1 MLWPM
6 NATPTARPMKTI
18 RFNKW
23 IAVATFPALMAFAD
37 TTHAAITTYNL
48 STILNGTLIPGAS
61 TTWASATITDI
72 TGGVTI
78 TFTISSALIVD
89 TATTGTFIPEWY
101 LNFDHTKT
109 FTSSYNSTAQ
119 VGTFLT
125 PVLTLSANGYD
136 PANFNGAPD
145 NFDIRIA
152 FYGGTG
158 GPSGG
163 GSAASRRFG
172 VGESATFTL
181 LGTGVTTGSF
191 DFLNNTP
198 PSAAPNDADVGV
210 YHSLADVQ
218 GFTVNGDSTS
228 AFYGSVPEPSAGLLI
243 MLTATA
249 GSFFSRKRRDM
260 QS

>member
-1 MLWPM
+1 
-6 NATPTARPMKTI
+6 
-18 RFNKW
+18 
-23 IAVATFPALMAFAD
+23 
-37 TTHAAITTYNL
+37 
-48 STILNGTLIPGAS
+48 
-61 TTWASATITDI
+61 
-72 TGGVTI
+72 
-78 TFTISSALIVD
+78 
-89 TATTGTFIPEWY
+89 
-101 LNFDHTKT
+101 
-109 FTSSYNSTAQ
+109 
-119 VGTFLT
+119 LT

-136 PANFNGAPD
+136 PANFNGAPE

-152 FYGGTG
+152 FSGGTG
-158 GPSGG
+158 GPSGQ
-163 GSAASRRFG
+163 FG

-198 PSAAPNDADVGV
+198 PSTAPNDADVGV
-210 YHSLADVQ
+210 YHSLAKVK
-218 GFTVNGDSTS
+218 GFKVCGDTTS